1 MDALSRAFG
10 LNSGSG
16 GRPVSSE
23 NETRPPAGEKP
34 DELPFAAPCRDL
46 HPLAAFGWLR
56 RGWRDLAAA
65 PRQSLCYGVVV
76 VLASYAASLVA
87 WKLGGVWLLLAM
99 ASGFLFVG
107 PLMAIGVYEI
117 SRQLERGTRPTLAE
131 GIRETSQHVGNAL
144 VYAIVVLVVFLVW
157 ARAASMVHIFFPA
170 ETNHSWLDLVPFL
183 AIGSAVGAIFASII
197 FAASAFS
204 LPMIADRRTDTV
216 TAVVTSVNAVLRNK
230 LAMIVWAALVVGAI
244 LASFATAF
252 LGLAVVIP
260 LLGHATFHAYRETID
275 AGAWPPAD

>member
-1 MDALSRAFG
+1 M
-10 LNSGSG
+10 
-16 GRPVSSE
+16 SSE
-23 NETRPPAGEKP
+23 NESRPPARERP
-34 DELPFAAPCRDL
+34 EELPFVAPCRDL

-65 PRQSLCYGVVV
+65 PRQSLCYGAVV

-131 GIRETSQHVGNAL
+131 GMRETSQHVGNAL

-183 AIGSAVGAIFASII
+183 GVGSAVGAIFASII

-204 LPMIADRRTDTV
+204 LPMIADRKTDTV

-252 LGLAVVIP
+252 LALAVVIP

-275 AGAWPPAD
+275 ARAWPPAD

>member
-1 MDALSRAFG
+1 MKT
-10 LNSGSG
+10 
-16 GRPVSSE
+16 SE
-23 NETRPPAGEKP
+23 NQTGPPAGGEP
-34 DELPFAAPCRDL
+34 EELPFVAPCRDL

-56 RGWRDLAAA
+56 RGWRDLRAA

-76 VLASYAASLVA
+76 MFASYAAGLVA

-99 ASGFLFVG
+99 ASGFMFVG

-157 ARAASMVHIFFPA
+157 ARAASMVHIFFPV
-170 ETNHSWLDLVPFL
+170 ETNHSWRDLVPFL
-183 AIGSAVGAIFASII
+183 GIGSAVGAIFASIV

-230 LAMIVWAALVVGAI
+230 TPMIVWAALVVGCI
-244 LASFATAF
+244 LLGFATAF
-252 LGLAVVIP
+252 LGLAVVMP

-275 AGAWPPAD
+275 ASAWPPAD

>member
-1 MDALSRAFG
+1 MSRDKD
-10 LNSGSG
+10 
-16 GRPVSSE
+16 
-23 NETRPPAGEKP
+23 TRSPQARDP
-34 DELPFAAPCRDL
+34 DELPFVAPCREL
-46 HPLAAFGWLR
+46 APGAAFGWLA
-56 RGWRDLAAA
+56 RGWHDLRAA
-65 PRQSLCYGVVV
+65 PRQSLCYGGAV

-99 ASGFLFVG
+99 ASGFLLVG

-117 SRQLERGTRPTLAE
+117 SRQLERGTAPTLAD
-131 GIRETSQHVGNAL
+131 GIRETRQHIGNAL

-157 ARAASMVHIFFPA
+157 ARAASMVHIFFPV
-170 ETNHSWLDLVPFL
+170 ETNHSWRDLVPFL
-183 AIGSAVGAIFASII
+183 GIGSAVGAIFASII

-230 LAMIVWAALVVGAI
+230 LAMIVWAAVVVVSI
-244 LASFATAF
+244 LLGFATAF
-252 LGLAVVIP
+252 LGLAVLVP

-275 AGAWPPAD
+275 ASAWPPVDQ